1 MNLKEKLEDL
11 IRKLPGVKLKA
22 AALKITIKTGDDVED
37 YESMTLEELDAL
49 LEDLEDRLS
58 TLQNNEPDDEESEEY
73 EEWEDAISEL
83 EDFIEGVQDEIDSRE
98 E

>member
-1 MNLKEKLEDL
+1 MNLKEKLENF
-11 IRKLPGVKLKA
+11 IQKLPDIKVKA

-37 YESMTLEELDAL
+37 YESMTTEELEAL
-49 LEDLEDRLS
+49 LEDLEDQLS
-58 TLQNNEPDDEESEEY
+58 TLQNSEPDDEESEEY

-83 EDFIEGVQDEIDSRE
+83 EDLIEEVQDELDSRE